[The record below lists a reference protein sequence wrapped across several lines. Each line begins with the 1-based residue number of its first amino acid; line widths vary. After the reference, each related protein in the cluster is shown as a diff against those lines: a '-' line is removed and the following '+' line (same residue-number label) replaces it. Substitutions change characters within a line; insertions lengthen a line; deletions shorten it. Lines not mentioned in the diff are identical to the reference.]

1 MISLLCFTLTFKPFE
16 MRRHFD
22 ISLTM
27 IMTLTLTVTMLW
39 PMENSLPVLE
49 GSDKLVHFLA
59 FGALVFPLAYTG
71 RFELTSILI
80 LASAYG
86 AIIELIQPT
95 FNRNADLSD
104 WIADPLGVIFGIGLG
119 LAYRRFTQPR
129 V

>member
-16 MRRHFD
+16 MRSNFD
-22 ISLTM
+22 ISLTIIM
-27 IMTLTLTVTMLW
+27 ILTLTVTMLW

-71 RFELTSILI
+71 SFESTSILI

-86 AIIELIQPT
+86 AIIELSQPT

-104 WIADPLGVIFGIGLG
+104 WIADTLGVILISLS
-119 LAYRRFTQPR
+119 AS
-129 V
+129 